1 MFDKA
6 YNIYKKQS
14 ITTLTPIEI
23 IVRLYDEC
31 EKQLRLAREYI
42 AKKDFLATN
51 TAIMKAYDIVSA
63 LQNCLDMKVPISRNL
78 DALYNFFKREILAA
92 NMKKSAEK
100 IDELLPLID
109 ELRSA
114 FVEISHMSKEDIAKQ
129 AAEAAET
136 IAPSSKMKM
145 TSALVS
151 ANG

>member
-6 YNIYKKQS
+6 YSIYKKQS

-31 EKQLRLAREYI
+31 EKQLRFAREHI
-42 AKKDFLATN
+42 GKKDFRATN
-51 TAIMKAYDIVSA
+51 TAIMKAYDIVTA

-92 NMKKSAEK
+92 NMRKSTEK
-100 IDELLPLID
+100 IDELIPMID

-114 FVEISHMSKEDIAKQ
+114 FSEISHMSKEDIEKQ
-129 AAEAAET
+129 AAQTAET
-136 IAPSSKMKM
+136 
-145 TSALVS
+145 VS
-151 ANG
+151 AGSKLQMPALANAN